1 MTRGRWFA
9 WSLAAITAGGLALRI
24 AYVLI
29 ERQDLEFTGDA
40 FFYHEGANLL
50 TDGRG
55 FISPVDLEFFDGRVA
70 EAADHPP
77 AYLVYLAI
85 PSFVGLDTELAHLV
99 WSCLA
104 GAVTVALTGLLG
116 RAAVDPRV
124 GIIAAVLA
132 AVYPNVWA
140 HDGALLSETLALAT
154 TTATLLLAYH
164 YLAAPSWR
172 RLAATA
178 GMAGL
183 AALSR
188 SELVLLLPLLVVPLA
203 LRTGTIDLRQRLRWI
218 GAATTA
224 TALVLA
230 PWIVFNLTRFD
241 RPVLLSSQFGGTLAV
256 ANCDDTYYGRFLG
269 YWSLQCSV
277 PVALEAHEDGLD
289 QSGQEARLR
298 QHAIDYISDH
308 KGRVPAVVAA
318 RWGRMVGVFRPGEYV
333 DLEQLPEGRE
343 RWLAYSNLLSL
354 WVVLALAVT
363 GTLILR
369 RRKAPLLPLV
379 VAPLIVLIAV
389 TIAFYNPRYRASAE
403 TALVVLAAVAIDA
416 GINRVRRPHTEGPEH
431 EEVQSGPA

>member
-50 TDGRG
+50 ADGRG
-55 FISPVDLEFFDGRVA
+55 FISPVELEFFDGRVA

-85 PSFVGLDTELAHLV
+85 PSFVGLDTELAHLS

-104 GAVTVALTGLLG
+104 GAATVALTGLLG
-116 RAAVDPRV
+116 RAVAGPRV
-124 GIIAAVLA
+124 GVIAAVLA

-154 TTATLLLAYH
+154 TTAALLLAYR
-164 YLAAPSWR
+164 YLAAPSWL
-172 RLAATA
+172 RLAAIG

-203 LRTGTIDLRQRLRWI
+203 LRTGAIDLRQRLRWI
-218 GAATTA
+218 GTATVA

-230 PWIVFNLTRFD
+230 PWVVFNLTRFD

-256 ANCDDTYYGRFLG
+256 ANCDDTYYGKFLG

-277 PVALEAHEDGLD
+277 PIALEAHEDGLD
-289 QSGQEARLR
+289 QSGEEARLR
-298 QHAIDYISDH
+298 KHALDYISDH
-308 KGRVPAVVAA
+308 KSRVPVVVAA
-318 RWGRMVGVFRPGEYV
+318 RWGRMIGVFRPGEYV

-343 RWLAYSNLLSL
+343 GWLAYANLVSL
-354 WVVLALAVT
+354 WLVLALAAT
-363 GTLILR
+363 GTVMLR
-369 RRKAPLLPLV
+369 RRQAPLLPLL

-389 TIAFYNPRYRASAE
+389 TIAFYNPRYRAAAE
-403 TALVVLAAVAIDA
+403 TSLVVLAAVAIDA
-416 GINRVRRPHTEGPEH
+416 GIGRFRRSRPE
-431 EEVQSGPA
+431 PAPPVPA

>member
-29 ERQDLEFTGDA
+29 ERRDLEFTGDA
-40 FFYHEGANLL
+40 FFYHEAANLL
-50 TDGRG
+50 ADGRG
-55 FISPVDLEFFDGRVA
+55 FISPIELEFFNGRVA
-70 EAADHPP
+70 EAAEHPP
-77 AYLVYLAI
+77 AYTVYLAI
-85 PSFVGLDTELAHLV
+85 PSFVGLDTELAHLL

-104 GAVTVALTGLLG
+104 GAITVALTGLLG
-116 RAAVDPRV
+116 RAAGGPRV
-124 GIIAAVLA
+124 GVIAAVLA

-154 TTATLLLAYH
+154 TTATLLLAYR

-178 GMAGL
+178 AVAGL

-203 LRTGTIDLRQRLRWI
+203 LRTGAIDLRQRLRWI
-218 GAATTA
+218 GAASAA

-230 PWIVFNLTRFD
+230 PWVAFNLTRFD
-241 RPVLLSSQFGGTLAV
+241 RPVLLSSQLGGTLAV
-256 ANCDDTYYGRFLG
+256 ANCDDTYYGKFLG

-277 PVALEAHEDGLD
+277 PIALEAHEDGLD
-289 QSGQEARLR
+289 QSGAEARLR
-298 QHAIDYISDH
+298 KHALDYISDH
-308 KGRVPAVVAA
+308 KGRVPVVVAA
-318 RWGRMVGVFRPGEYV
+318 RLGRMVGVFRPGEYV

-343 RWLAYSNLLSL
+343 RWLAYANLVTL
-354 WVVLALAVT
+354 WLVLTLAISGGV
-363 GTLILR
+363 IVW

-379 VAPLIVLIAV
+379 VAPFIVVLTVAMIYYDV
-389 TIAFYNPRYRASAE
+389 RFRASAE
-403 TALVVLAAVAIDA
+403 TSLVVLAAVAIDA
-416 GINRVRRPHTEGPEH
+416 GIRRLRREPE
-431 EEVQSGPA
+431 PA